1 MTAMNIA
8 DRMSYIPFSGIR
20 KVFEKASRREN
31 LGEKIF
37 HLEIGRP
44 DFDTPLTI
52 KEMGKAALD
61 DGKVHYTTNYGVP
74 ELRETIAIKLERDN
88 NLVFNPATEIIVT
101 VGTSEALFMAM
112 MALLNPKDEVLI
124 PDPCW
129 PHYFYCARMAGAVPI
144 SVSLKQENLFIPDID
159 DFKSHLT
166 SRTRMIIVNTPHNPT
181 GAVYPAIVLKEI
193 AQFAA
198 ENNLFVLSDE
208 IYEKMLYD
216 DSEHVSIGSL
226 PEMKERTITLNGLS
240 KIYSMTG
247 WRIGYVAANKDLIE
261 ALVRIHQYTT
271 ICATTF
277 AQWGAAVALSGPQGE
292 AEKMVRE
299 FDRRR
304 KLVFSKLNEIPGVQ
318 TVKPKGAFY
327 FFPSIKNTGRS
338 AEEIANYLLEE
349 VGVVVVPGSVFGEFG
364 RDFLR
369 LSYACSYED
378 LDGALA
384 RMKSAFNKLGM
395 Q

>member
-1 MTAMNIA
+1 MNIA
-8 DRMSYIPFSGIR
+8 DRMNDIPFSGIR

-44 DFDTPLTI
+44 DFDTPPTI
-52 KEMGKAALD
+52 KEMAKAALD
-61 DGKVHYTTNYGVP
+61 DGKVHYTTNFGVS
-74 ELRETIAIKLERDN
+74 ELRENIAQKLEGDN
-88 NLVFNPATEIIVT
+88 GLFFNPAAEIIVT

-144 SVSLKQENLFIPDID
+144 SVPLRQKNFFIPQID
-159 DFKSHLT
+159 DLKSHLT

-181 GAVYPAIVLKEI
+181 GAVYPGSVLTQI

-198 ENNLFVLSDE
+198 DNNLFVLSDE

-216 DSEHVSIGSL
+216 GSEHVSIGSL
-226 PEMKERTITLNGLS
+226 PDMKKRTITLNGFS

-247 WRIGYVAANKDLIE
+247 WRIGYVAANKELID
-261 ALVRIHQYTT
+261 AMVRIHQYTT
-271 ICATTF
+271 ICAATF
-277 AQWGAAVALSGPQGE
+277 AQWGAAAALSGPQDE
-292 AEKMVRE
+292 AEKMVGE

-304 KLVFSKLNEIPGVQ
+304 KFVFNKLNEIPGIQ

-338 AEEIANYLLEE
+338 AEEISNYLLEE

-364 RDFLR
+364 GDFLR

-378 LDGALA
+378 LDGALV
-384 RMKSAFNKLGM
+384 RMKSAFNKLAL